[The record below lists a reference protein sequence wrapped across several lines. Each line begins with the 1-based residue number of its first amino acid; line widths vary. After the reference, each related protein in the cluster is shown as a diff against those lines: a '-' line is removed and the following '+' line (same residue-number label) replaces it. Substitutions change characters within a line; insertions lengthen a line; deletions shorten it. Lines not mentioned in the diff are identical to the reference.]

1 MDNSNLAQRCYN
13 FGNMLQNIPSVGVGA
28 ITGMLYST
36 DSMVKRSKNFYN
48 YIEKNSLPCDK
59 FTKKTAEKELIKNKI
74 IRTKGKE
81 LATSF
86 LISFIGVSL
95 IFEYMKHS
103 LFKFGNK

>member
-36 DSMVKRSKNFYN
+36 DSMVKRSNNIYD

-86 LISFIGVSL
+86 LIPFIGVSL